1 MRVMFSIKEGKR
13 MESMLTYLQR
23 LIDETHKPE
32 AEVLTLAFQVGL
44 RELWRE
50 HVLGRYLR
58 HEISREEAIDEAG
71 LDLVELAEHQHQ
83 AVVEDVAWGLHGD
96 G

>member
-1 MRVMFSIKEGKR
+1 
-13 MESMLTYLQR
+13 MESTITYLQR

-32 AEVLTLAFQVGL
+32 TEVLTLAFQAGL

-58 HEISREEAIDEAG
+58 QEISREEAIDEAG
-71 LDLVELAEHQHQ
+71 LALVELAERQHQ
-83 AVVEDVAWGLHGD
+83 AVMEDVEWGLNQ
-96 G
+96 